1 MFLINKKCVY
11 REKISS
17 DRENLIALILI
28 NIISHSL
35 NNLPPPKKKKKIKKT
50 KTYLN
55 ETMPEKQD
63 RQSALVNVF
72 SKLLSTNKFKN
83 YL

>member
-35 NNLPPPKKKKKIKKT
+35 NNPPPPKKKKNQKD
-50 KTYLN
+50 
-55 ETMPEKQD
+55 Q
-63 RQSALVNVF
+63 NVF
-72 SKLLSTNKFKN
+72 E
-83 YL
+83 